1 MAKQNPFKEV
11 EQRTIQLINFE
22 DGLWDLMLG
31 VIFMALAVYP
41 LTRQW
46 LGPEWNLLLFVVLL
60 GLVVFVQQMLR
71 RRLSS
76 PRIGRV
82 VPRRTP
88 KLRLVLAVL
97 VLMVAATLVLVLV
110 TLLQPAGSG
119 GTFEARGG
127 GARSYIMEYVVLLA
141 LVVLFSLMGYLF
153 NVARLYLYGWLL
165 GLGNLGSVVLEHQ
178 AGWTFNLPLAIAAG
192 IIMAIGVVLLADFL
206 KRYPLHQGAG

>member
-1 MAKQNPFKEV
+1 MSKQNPFKEV

-46 LGPEWNLLLFVVLL
+46 LGPEWNLVLFVVLL
-60 GLVVFVQQMLR
+60 GVVVFVQQLLR
-71 RRLSS
+71 RRLSG

-88 KLRLVLAVL
+88 KLRLVLIVL
-97 VLMVAATLVLVLV
+97 VLMVASTLVLVLV

-119 GTFEARGG
+119 STLETRTGG
-127 GARSYIMEYVVLLA
+127 VRSYTMEYIVLLS
-141 LVVLFSLMGYLF
+141 LVALFSLMAYLF
-153 NVARLYLYGWLL
+153 SVPRLYLYGWLL
-165 GLGNLGSVVLEHQ
+165 GLGNLGSVILSHQ
-178 AGWTFNLPLAIAAG
+178 AGWIFNLPLAVAAG
-192 IIMAIGVVLLADFL
+192 IILIVGVVLLTDFL
-206 KRYPLHQGAG
+206 RRYPVHQEGG